1 MLAPDMGVWLYKL
14 NLFLFGEFAYYYPF
28 FLFVLNYVYYK
39 RNYKLANFTRRE
51 LFGIGFAFFSSLLL
65 FAVFYPNFGY
75 VLELS
80 YVIFSIILGHTGSGI
95 FALLLLFFSFV
106 LLFPKTTKELFKIEL
121 NFNNL
126 LRIENAL
133 KALLMRVFGGENE
146 KDDLGKIE
154 PKAPIITSEKSIDSA
169 QEKNQNENENLNLNQ
184 TEQLI
189 KYSNINASKNSIITA
204 KENFEK
210 LKNQI
215 LDEKVEIDQESIK
228 EAKSFMYENSQ
239 QVRSFVQKA
248 SRMSIKLD
256 EDFNFI
262 SEEEADMIPERFLKP
277 KKLEDIKQID
287 TSNKNLDEPS
297 YKRKNIEISVPKQEI
312 KPKIFTKELELRENL
327 IKEAKLEQE
336 YKAYQN
342 EILENKV
349 QEEIKELE
357 KKDKLEPD
365 LNHIIQGSKYNF
377 STPLQEALSIKE
389 EVKMQDVQT
398 FSVSERTNEIE
409 VIDFDE
415 SEIEI
420 KKMES
425 INKSIH
431 DFIPVVEELEH
442 PYIEPTPIVKVE
454 EIEPLNNHQ
463 VNNQVQI
470 QGQDKIIEQ
479 TENFAKEQISQEPS
493 QEITRQKAILA
504 KEIELNKALLREIE
518 QGEIEKP
525 KDFEL
530 PPLEFLTNPS
540 HNKQEINESEID
552 KKIYNLLEKLRR
564 FKIGGDVISTYVGP
578 VVTTFEFR
586 PSADVKVSRILNL
599 QDDLTMAL
607 MAKSIRI
614 QAPIPGKDVVGIE
627 VPNDEIQTIY
637 LREILESE
645 VFKNAKSPLTIALG
659 KDIVGNAFVT
669 DLKKLPHL
677 LIAGTTGSGKSVGI
691 NSMLLSLLYR
701 NSPKTLRLM
710 MIDPKMLE
718 FSIYNDI
725 PHLLTPVITDPKK
738 AVNAL
743 SNMVAEMERRYR
755 LMAEAKT
762 KNIENYNEKMKEL
775 GEEELP
781 FIVVI
786 IDELADLMMTAGK
799 DVEFYIGRLAQMA
812 RASGIHLIVATQ
824 RPSVDVVTGLI
835 KANLPSRISYKVG
848 QKIDSKVILDAM
860 GAESLLGRGD
870 CLFTP
875 PGTSS
880 IVRLHAPFASEFE
893 IEKIVD
899 FLKDQQSVEYDESFL
914 KDQQSMGVTSSESI
928 NNGEYDELYEDAKR
942 VILSDGKTSISYL
955 QRKLN
960 IGYNR
965 AANIID
971 QLTESGVLSE
981 PNTKG
986 QREIL

>member
-1 MLAPDMGVWLYKL
+1 
-14 NLFLFGEFAYYYPF
+14 
-28 FLFVLNYVYYK
+28 
-39 RNYKLANFTRRE
+39 
-51 LFGIGFAFFSSLLL
+51 
-65 FAVFYPNFGY
+65 
-75 VLELS
+75 
-80 YVIFSIILGHTGSGI
+80 
-95 FALLLLFFSFV
+95 
-106 LLFPKTTKELFKIEL
+106 
-121 NFNNL
+121 
-126 LRIENAL
+126 NAL
-133 KALLMRVFGGENE
+133 KVLLMRVFGGENE
-146 KDDLGKIE
+146 KDDLSKIE
-154 PKAPIITSEKSIDSA
+154 PKAPIVTLEKNTA
-169 QEKNQNENENLNLNQ
+169 FVQEKIQHENENLNLNP
-184 TEQLI
+184 TEELV

-215 LDEKVEIDQESIK
+215 LDEKVEIDKESIK
-228 EAKSFMYENSQ
+228 EAKSFIYENSQ
-239 QVRSFVQKA
+239 QVRNFAQKA

-262 SEEEADMIPERFLKP
+262 SEEEVDMIPERFLKP

-297 YKRKNIEISVPKQEI
+297 YKRKNIEISIPKQEI

-327 IKEAKLEQE
+327 MKEAKLEQE

-357 KKDKLEPD
+357 KKDSLEPN

-377 STPLQEALSIKE
+377 GTPLQEVSSAKE
-389 EVKMQDVQT
+389 EIKTQNAPIP
-398 FSVSERTNEIE
+398 SILEKTNEVEI
-409 VIDFDE
+409 IDFDE

-431 DFIPVVEELEH
+431 DFIPIVEELEH
-442 PYIEPTPIVKVE
+442 PYIEPTPIVKIE
-454 EIEPLNNHQ
+454 ELEPLNN
-463 VNNQVQI
+463 QI
-470 QGQDKIIEQ
+470 NKQIPIQEKDEITEQD
-479 TENFAKEQISQEPS
+479 NSFSKEQISQEPS

-518 QGEIEKP
+518 QGEMEKP

-564 FKIGGDVISTYVGP
+564 FKIGGDVISTYIGP

-914 KDQQSMGVTSSESI
+914 KDQQSMGVTSSESM

-981 PNTKG
+981 PNSKG

>member
-1 MLAPDMGVWLYKL
+1 MLAPDMGVWLYKA

-28 FLFVLNYVYYK
+28 FLFILNYVYYK

-65 FAVFYPNFGY
+65 FAVFYPNSGY
-75 VLELS
+75 ILELA
-80 YVIFSIILGHTGSGI
+80 YAIFSTILGHTGSGI
-95 FALLLLFFSFV
+95 FALLLLFFSFI
-106 LLFPKTTKELFKIEL
+106 LLFPKTTKELFKIEI
-121 NFNNL
+121 NFNIL
-126 LRIENAL
+126 LKIENAL
-133 KALLMRVFGGENE
+133 KVLLMRVFGGENE
-146 KDDLGKIE
+146 KDDLSKIE
-154 PKAPIITSEKSIDSA
+154 PKAPIVTLEKNTA
-169 QEKNQNENENLNLNQ
+169 FVQEKIQHENENLNLNP
-184 TEQLI
+184 TEELV

-215 LDEKVEIDQESIK
+215 LDEKVEIDKESIK
-228 EAKSFMYENSQ
+228 EAKSFIYENSQ
-239 QVRSFVQKA
+239 QVRNFAQKA

-262 SEEEADMIPERFLKP
+262 SEEEVDMIPERFLKP

-297 YKRKNIEISVPKQEI
+297 YKRKNIEISIPKQEI

-327 IKEAKLEQE
+327 MKEAKLEQE

-357 KKDKLEPD
+357 KKDSLEPN

-377 STPLQEALSIKE
+377 GTPLQEVSSAKE
-389 EVKMQDVQT
+389 EIKTQNAPIP
-398 FSVSERTNEIE
+398 SILEKTNEVEI
-409 VIDFDE
+409 IDFDE

-431 DFIPVVEELEH
+431 DFIPIVEELEH
-442 PYIEPTPIVKVE
+442 PYIEPTPIVKIE
-454 EIEPLNNHQ
+454 ELEPLNN
-463 VNNQVQI
+463 QI
-470 QGQDKIIEQ
+470 NKQIPIQEKDEITEQD
-479 TENFAKEQISQEPS
+479 NSFSKEQISQEPS

-518 QGEIEKP
+518 QGEMEKP

-564 FKIGGDVISTYVGP
+564 FKIGGDVISTYIGP

-786 IDELADLMMTAGK
+786 IDEL
-799 DVEFYIGRLAQMA
+799 
-812 RASGIHLIVATQ
+812 
-824 RPSVDVVTGLI
+824 
-835 KANLPSRISYKVG
+835 
-848 QKIDSKVILDAM
+848 
-860 GAESLLGRGD
+860 
-870 CLFTP
+870 
-875 PGTSS
+875 
-880 IVRLHAPFASEFE
+880 
-893 IEKIVD
+893 
-899 FLKDQQSVEYDESFL
+899 
-914 KDQQSMGVTSSESI
+914 
-928 NNGEYDELYEDAKR
+928 
-942 VILSDGKTSISYL
+942 
-955 QRKLN
+955 
-960 IGYNR
+960 
-965 AANIID
+965 
-971 QLTESGVLSE
+971 
-981 PNTKG
+981 
-986 QREIL
+986 